1 MTAFFVT
8 ASLLIVFLILDRI
21 QKVFNRHRE
30 LKNDENAARLEVLK
44 IVVKEELYR
53 FQDEEA
59 INSWVIRLLEML
71 GYENIKSGLFEEDSA
86 FDYTCTKGKQ
96 TVYVACKLWNVK
108 KFDADVTCASVQ
120 KLVGAMVGGR
130 TRKGLI
136 ITAGSITEEARQ
148 YLESL
153 PVRFSIDVLDGTAL
167 INKLHELR
175 RIQLQPLA
183 EA

>member
-21 QKVFNRHRE
+21 QKMLNRQRE
-30 LKNDENAARLEVLK
+30 LRNDENAARLEVLK
-44 IVVKEELYR
+44 IVAKEELYR
-53 FQDEEA
+53 FQDAEA
-59 INSWVIRLLEML
+59 ISSWITRLLQML
-71 GYENIKSGLFEEDSA
+71 GYENVKSELFEEDSA
-86 FDYTCTKGKQ
+86 FDYTCTRGNQ

-108 KFDADVTCASVQ
+108 KFDADVTCAAVQ

-136 ITAGSITEEARQ
+136 ITAGSITDEARQ

-153 PVRFSIDVLDGTAL
+153 PVRYSIDVLDGAAL

-175 RIQLQPLA
+175 RIKLQPLV
-183 EA
+183 EI